1 MFCLITTLLFDHYS
15 SSNVTD
21 AKCQRWEPLYFD
33 IFQFESLHFLVVIL
47 YIKIEGGFNSKKY
60 ERTPKISNWYSYFFV
75 FFANR
80 RKNRHI
86 IKTRRRQY
94 IFVTDLKLAPY
105 IVAKTS
111 ILGVKHHTTYIK
123 VSK

>member
-1 MFCLITTLLFDHYS
+1 MIDTLVFIELQGGGPTQK
-15 SSNVTD
+15 NTN
-21 AKCQRWEPLYFD
+21 APLKFQIRIR
-33 IFQFESLHFLVVIL
+33 IF
-47 YIKIEGGFNSKKY
+47 
-60 ERTPKISNWYSYFFV
+60 SYFFV

-80 RKNRHI
+80 YKNRH
-86 IKTRRRQY
+86 KTRRRQY
-94 IFVTDLKLAPY
+94 IFVTDLKLALY

>member
-1 MFCLITTLLFDHYS
+1 MGNNIRFINYINKLKSIFPMLGG
-15 SSNVTD
+15 SN
-21 AKCQRWEPLYFD
+21 P
-33 IFQFESLHFLVVIL
+33 
-47 YIKIEGGFNSKKY
+47 KKY
-60 ERTPKISNWYSYFFV
+60 ERTPKISNSYSYFFV

-80 RKNRHI
+80 RKNRH
-86 IKTRRRQY
+86 KTRRRQY
-94 IFVTDLKLAPY
+94 IFVTNLKLAPY

>member
-1 MFCLITTLLFDHYS
+1 MIGGGPTQKNT
-15 SSNVTD
+15 N
-21 AKCQRWEPLYFD
+21 APLKFQIRIR
-33 IFQFESLHFLVVIL
+33 IF
-47 YIKIEGGFNSKKY
+47 
-60 ERTPKISNWYSYFFV
+60 SY

-80 RKNRHI
+80 RKNHQ
-86 IKTRRRQY
+86 KTRRRQY
-94 IFVTDLKLAPY
+94 IFVTNLKLAPY

>member
-1 MFCLITTLLFDHYS
+1 MYEHF
-15 SSNVTD
+15 
-21 AKCQRWEPLYFD
+21 K
-33 IFQFESLHFLVVIL
+33 FQFPSSKFRLVYFNANCQLSTV
-47 YIKIEGGFNSKKY
+47 KEVNFWGGSNSKKY
-60 ERTPKISNWYSYFFV
+60 ERTPKISNSYSYFFV

-80 RKNRHI
+80 RKNRH
-86 IKTRRRQY
+86 KTRRRQY
-94 IFVTDLKLAPY
+94 IFVTNLKLAPY